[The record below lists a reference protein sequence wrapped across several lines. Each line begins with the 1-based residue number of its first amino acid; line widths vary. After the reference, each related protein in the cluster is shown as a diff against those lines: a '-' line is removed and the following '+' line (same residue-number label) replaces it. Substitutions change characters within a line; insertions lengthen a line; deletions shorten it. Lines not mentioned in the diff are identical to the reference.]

1 MRAIDMS
8 VRVAPVRARRFEP
21 WWLWELSLFKFFIII
36 IIIIVVLVFRIII
49 ICQVLQFLLHWVFW
63 HAIQVLCLEHDLD
76 RHGGLVVK
84 ASAS

>member
-21 WWLWELSLFKFFIII
+21 WWLWELSLFFIII
-36 IIIIVVLVFRIII
+36 IISVLVFRIII